1 VKAGGLPPWRTWPRS
16 IVCWQTPASMPRSTR
31 SEKHAAPPRTR
42 TPHHKHTH
50 TCLSCGAS
58 GKMCACFQFSQEA
71 ATSAGFG
78 QLWPTHE
85 WGFALATSPPSLT
98 QASTV
103 LSGSAT
109 HPHAMH
115 VQDMVARASADAEQL
130 RGELERMKGSLT
142 REQAMRAEAER
153 QVRCCGASSRTPN

>member
-1 VKAGGLPPWRTWPRS
+1 MFLVD
-16 IVCWQTPASMPRSTR
+16 
-31 SEKHAAPPRTR
+31 
-42 TPHHKHTH
+42 
-50 TCLSCGAS
+50 AS
-58 GKMCACFQFSQEA
+58 GNVKRSAYALNFHKA

-78 QLWPTHE
+78 RLWPTHE
-85 WGFALATSPPSLT
+85 WGFALATSPPSLK

-109 HPHAMH
+109 HPPYMH
-115 VQDMVARASADAEQL
+115 VQDMVGRASADAEQL

-153 QVRCCGASSRTPN
+153 QVRCGAAVLAAGPPTNQLELLLCTCCFWDQ